1 MTKPITL
8 LHALTATLFPL
19 TQAKAC
25 TEGLNYRGYNLLKK
39 GTANTQRD
47 RQRTQSR
54 PDSRHKDVDK
64 QRSLFLFQLRQRRRL
79 MDPLVRCTYHGERH
93 VCGRW
98 EREGQRLLHVT
109 M

>member
-39 GTANTQRD
+39 GT
-47 RQRTQSR
+47 
-54 PDSRHKDVDK
+54 
-64 QRSLFLFQLRQRRRL
+64 
-79 MDPLVRCTYHGERH
+79 
-93 VCGRW
+93 
-98 EREGQRLLHVT
+98 
-109 M
+109 